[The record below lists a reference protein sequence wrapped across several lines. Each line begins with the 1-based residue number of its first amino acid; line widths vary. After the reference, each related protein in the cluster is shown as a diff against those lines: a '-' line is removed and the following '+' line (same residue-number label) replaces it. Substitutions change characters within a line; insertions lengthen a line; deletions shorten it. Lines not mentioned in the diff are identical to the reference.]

1 MKILYVCK
9 SLPHS
14 FQGGIQ
20 THVWKLSE
28 YMLQLGHEVTILTAG
43 SWLKGEKRCEMNGRH
58 IIQIPY
64 LPMRRQPILPFFLEE
79 FSFNAAVNRWI
90 SKNVHS
96 NGAHQEGHFDLI
108 HLQGRSGFTFPKNNN
123 ETPIITTF
131 HGLIAIENEKSH
143 KSGIQKHLHERWA
156 SHFEK
161 NSLKNSDAI
170 IAVSEEMKA
179 EIIEVLPEMG
189 SKISILPN
197 GVDIQK
203 PKPSTPPASLETQ
216 PQTLLFVG
224 RLDRIK
230 GIFKLIESLKNV
242 RSDIQLVMIGDGPER
257 QNLEKAIFTEGV
269 SARVNLLGNLPN
281 ETVMAWIN
289 QCDALILPSFHETQ
303 GIVLLEANT
312 CGKPVIASNING
324 IREVVT
330 HGYNGFLC
338 NPYNPEHIA
347 ETINRLF
354 SDAHLMKKIGEN
366 GQQRVVEKYDWAIIA
381 EQTETLYKQ
390 VLQNFNPIKETQ
402 LIENQELVLVKPL
415 KHYHEKA

>member
-28 YMLQLGHEVTILTAG
+28 YMLQLGHDVTILTAG
-43 SWLKGEKRCEMNGRH
+43 SWMKGEKRSEMNGRH

-64 LPMRRQPILPFFLEE
+64 LPMRRQPIMPFFLEE
-79 FSFNAAVNRWI
+79 LSFNAAVNRWM
-90 SKNVHS
+90 SKNTYPS
-96 NGAHQEGHFDLI
+96 STHQEGHFDLI
-108 HLQGRSGFTFPKNNN
+108 HLQGRSGFTFPKNKSAI
-123 ETPIITTF
+123 PIITTF

-143 KSGIQKHLHERWA
+143 KSGVQKYLHERWA

-161 NSLKNSDAI
+161 NALKNSHAV

-179 EIIEVLPEMG
+179 EIMEVLPEIS

-203 PKPSTPPASLETQ
+203 PKSPTPPDLLETK
-216 PQTLLFVG
+216 PNTLLFVG

-230 GIFKLIESLKNV
+230 GIFKLIEALKNV

-324 IREVVT
+324 IKEVVT

-354 SDAHLMKKIGEN
+354 SDTDLMKKMGEN
-366 GQQRVVEKYDWAIIA
+366 GRQRVVEKYDWVIIA

-390 VLQNFNPIKETQ
+390 VLHNFNPIKETQ
-402 LIENQELVLVKPL
+402 LIENQELVLAKPL

>member
-28 YMLQLGHEVTILTAG
+28 YMLQLGHDVTILTAG
-43 SWLKGEKRCEMNGRH
+43 SWLKGEKRSEMNGRH

-64 LPMRRQPILPFFLEE
+64 LPMRCQPIMPFFLEE
-79 FSFNAAVNRWI
+79 LSFNAAVNRWI
-90 SKNVHS
+90 SKNVNS
-96 NGAHQEGHFDLI
+96 NNRHQEGHFDLI
-108 HLQGRSGFTFPKNNN
+108 HLQGRSGFTFPKSKIA
-123 ETPIITTF
+123 TPIITTF

-143 KSGIQKHLHERWA
+143 KSGLQKYLHERWA
-156 SHFEK
+156 SYFEK
-161 NSLKNSDAI
+161 NALKNSHAI
-170 IAVSEEMKA
+170 IAVSHEMQA
-179 EIIEVLPEMG
+179 EIMDVLPAIG
-189 SKISILPN
+189 SKITILPN

-203 PKPSTPPASLETQ
+203 PKPHPPSSLLEIK
-216 PQTLLFVG
+216 PNTLLFVG

-230 GIFKLIESLKNV
+230 GIFNLIEALKNV
-242 RSDIQLVMIGDGPER
+242 RSDIQLVMIGDGNER

-269 SARVNLLGNLPN
+269 SERVKLLGTLPN
-281 ETVMAWIN
+281 EAVMAWIA

-338 NPYNPEHIA
+338 NPYNPMHIA

-366 GQQRVVEKYDWAIIA
+366 GRQRVIEKYDWAIIA
-381 EQTETLYKQ
+381 QQTETLYKQ
-390 VLQNFNPIKETQ
+390 VLQNFNSVKEMQT
-402 LIENQELVLVKPL
+402 IENQRFVLAKSL
-415 KHYHEKA
+415 NT